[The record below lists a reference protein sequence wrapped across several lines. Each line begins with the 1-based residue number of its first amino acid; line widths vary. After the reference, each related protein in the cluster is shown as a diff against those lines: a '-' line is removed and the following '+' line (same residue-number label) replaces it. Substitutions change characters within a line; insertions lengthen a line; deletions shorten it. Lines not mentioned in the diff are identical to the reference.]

1 VSARERTAARGRQA
15 LSAAARQRERDARR
29 VHRRSARSIT
39 PEIERRA
46 PLSSSPRSLAD
57 ARRRP
62 FNSFLDDAHFSPRST
77 DLVVLSR
84 RYDEEEILRELPQ
97 ALRSEVV
104 MSINRDIIEK
114 VDFLT
119 ELGHDCVTMLVPKF
133 RPLLISPDET
143 VVREGLFGREM
154 YLCSEGYLVMT
165 MSAFADGA
173 REIAIGKGD
182 YFAECV
188 SCRSIGSGRSRA
200 RRGLCRSPV
209 RPFVRPSVCL
219 FVRLN
224 ARSSVRLFLRRR
236 ARWSAG

>member
-1 VSARERTAARGRQA
+1 
-15 LSAAARQRERDARR
+15 
-29 VHRRSARSIT
+29 
-39 PEIERRA
+39 
-46 PLSSSPRSLAD
+46 
-57 ARRRP
+57 
-62 FNSFLDDAHFSPRST
+62 
-77 DLVVLSR
+77 
-84 RYDEEEILRELPQ
+84 
-97 ALRSEVV
+97 
-104 MSINRDIIEK
+104 MSINRDIIDK

-165 MSAFADGA
+165 MSAFANGA
-173 REIAIGKGD
+173 RDIAIGKGD

-188 SCRSIGSGRSRA
+188 SRRSIGSGRSRA
-200 RRGLCRSPV
+200 RQGLCRSPV
-209 RPFVRPSVCL
+209 RPFVRLFVCSSVRL